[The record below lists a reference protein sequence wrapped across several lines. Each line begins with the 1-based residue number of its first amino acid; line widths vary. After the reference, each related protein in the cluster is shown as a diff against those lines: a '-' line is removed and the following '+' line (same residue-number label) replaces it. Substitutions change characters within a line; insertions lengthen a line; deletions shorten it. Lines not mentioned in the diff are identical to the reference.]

1 MNPNNRSGSQLLIWS
16 SSQHQ
21 QRLPKLPLL
30 NGNNNKIYPLKKLG
44 RNLLQKKQLN
54 LQLLLN
60 NLSSKLHQSP
70 SQQVSEFRSK
80 ES

>member
-1 MNPNNRSGSQLLIWS
+1 MLIWS

-21 QRLPKLPLL
+21 QRLPLL

-70 SQQVSEFRSK
+70 SQQVSEFRSE